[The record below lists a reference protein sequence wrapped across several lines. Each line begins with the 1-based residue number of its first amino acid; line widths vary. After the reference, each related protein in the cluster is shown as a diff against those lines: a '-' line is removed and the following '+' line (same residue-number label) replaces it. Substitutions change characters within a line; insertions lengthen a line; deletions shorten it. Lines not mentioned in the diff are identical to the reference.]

1 MMTER
6 FRTLVLAAGV
16 MTLLTVF
23 PAGISGAATV
33 AGVSV
38 PDQVTLEESGEK
50 LVLNGAGVRKK
61 FIIKVYVGALYLPAK
76 ETTVEGIVNGPGSRR
91 VTMHFLYKEVEAKK
105 LVAAWNDGFAGNLT
119 GAEQKAL
126 AERLAA
132 FNSLFVTVKSGDAY
146 ALDMVAGK
154 GTTVRL
160 NGAEVGRIA
169 GDDFSRALLK
179 VWLGDKP
186 ADKGLKKAWLGK

>member
-1 MMTER
+1 MI
-6 FRTLVLAAGV
+6 LVLAAAV

-23 PAGISGAATV
+23 PPAVTRAATV

-38 PDQVTLEESGEK
+38 PDRVTLQESGEE

-61 FIIKVYVGALYLPAK
+61 FVIKVYVGALYLPAK
-76 ETTVEGIVNGPGSRR
+76 ETTVDGIVNGPGSRR
-91 VTMHFLYKEVEAKK
+91 VVMHFLYKEVAAKK
-105 LVAAWNDGFAGNLT
+105 LVAAWNDGFAGNLPT
-119 GAEQKAL
+119 AGQQAL
-126 AERLAA
+126 SERLAA
-132 FNSLFVTVKSGDAY
+132 FNKLFVTARSGDVY
-146 ALDMVAGK
+146 ELDMVAGM

-160 NGAEVGRIA
+160 NGKELGRIP

-186 ADKGLKKAWLGK
+186 ADKGLKKAWLGR